1 MVLALLPHRLL
12 GIGYSEV
19 ALETRHV
26 FCRIALWDSV
36 YSGHLCICDGNEN
49 GEKRNRFRSAKTRD
63 FTFCGGRHNTTTFVF
78 FS

>member
-26 FCRIALWDSV
+26 FVELHYGTV
-36 YSGHLCICDGNEN
+36 
-49 GEKRNRFRSAKTRD
+49 FTPVTSAYATKKGTGLDQQKRD